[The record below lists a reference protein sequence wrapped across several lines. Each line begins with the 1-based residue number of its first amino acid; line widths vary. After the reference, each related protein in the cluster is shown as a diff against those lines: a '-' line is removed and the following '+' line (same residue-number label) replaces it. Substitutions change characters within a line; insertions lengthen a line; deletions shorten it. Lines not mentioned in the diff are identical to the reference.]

1 MQVMAICPKCSG
13 KVPYLKLMRH
23 TRWTPVICPHCDS
36 RLHFDKRDWFKKG
49 GMFVLSLLLLS
60 AICLIGTWVRP
71 SVAYAVV
78 LALGGLALL
87 VKFLFDVKE
96 AKLQEE
102 EETME

>member
-1 MQVMAICPKCSG
+1 
-13 KVPYLKLMRH
+13 
-23 TRWTPVICPHCDS
+23 
-36 RLHFDKRDWFKKG
+36 
-49 GMFVLSLLLLS
+49 MFVLSLLLLS